1 MSKRLTEIAA
11 EIVQNQISR
20 SPMSSEGIVASLKS
34 VFGALMLLKK
44 AEGEDVSLDEIPS
57 GEAMEATRQ
66 GMNPEDSIQED
77 RIICLECGAEKRQL
91 TAKHLES
98 HGLSAR
104 EYKKKWG
111 FPLRQSLA
119 AKSLSKSR
127 SKAAKRRG
135 LPPNLREYLE
145 ARQQRKM
152 VAPPAEV
159 PVAPIEP
166 EITVKKRTVI
176 RRPKKTPA

>member
-127 SKAAKRRG
+127 SRAAKKRG
-135 LPPNLREYLE
+135 LPPNLREYLD
-145 ARQQRKM
+145 ARQQRKTD
-152 VAPPAEV
+152 APAVEI

-166 EITVKKRTVI
+166 EITARKRTVI
-176 RRPKKTPA
+176 RRPKKTPV

>member
-11 EIVQNQISR
+11 EIVQNQVSR
-20 SPMSSEGIVASLKS
+20 GPMSSEEIVVSLKS
-34 VFGALMLLKK
+34 VFGALMLLKM
-44 AEGEDVSLDEIPS
+44 AEGEDVSLEVISP
-57 GEAMEATRQ
+57 GEAMEATPQ
-66 GMNPEDSIQED
+66 GMSPEDSVQED
-77 RIICLECGAEKRQL
+77 RIICLECGTEKRQL

-127 SKAAKRRG
+127 SRAAKKRG
-135 LPPNLREYLE
+135 LPPNLREYLD
-145 ARQQRKM
+145 ARQQRKTET
-152 VAPPAEV
+152 PPVEI
-159 PVAPIEP
+159 PVAPIDP
-166 EITVKKRTVI
+166 EITVRKRTVI
-176 RRPKKTPA
+176 RRPKKAPA